1 MERPSSHAA
10 TNHHCSSSSRLWLKT
25 FGVEYNYGNCAASA
39 VSQYKAALWQTDKNT
54 HTQTKW
60 KNQACFFSSTV
71 WIMCLI
77 IGHKTNTQT
86 HTERIHFRIQY
97 KEKIHQNCTVL
108 RLNICKSRHT
118 LRHKLMWRTKMCVST
133 QTHTCPTSAHCSY
146 RANHWPRTVVYVTA
160 HTRSYV
166 GHGLRVGVCLSIGV
180 EGTLGGRADTH
191 IHRCTRMQLC
201 GLCVCVFRGHLKA

>member
-1 MERPSSHAA
+1 
-10 TNHHCSSSSRLWLKT
+10 
-25 FGVEYNYGNCAASA
+25 
-39 VSQYKAALWQTDKNT
+39 
-54 HTQTKW
+54 
-60 KNQACFFSSTV
+60 
-71 WIMCLI
+71 
-77 IGHKTNTQT
+77 
-86 HTERIHFRIQY
+86 
-97 KEKIHQNCTVL
+97 
-108 RLNICKSRHT
+108 
-118 LRHKLMWRTKMCVST
+118 MCVST

-201 GLCVCVFRGHLKA
+201 RLCVCVCIQRTLEGITDRTGHDNMLQTQTLPTSPANNGRTEGQLLGCLQDTLE